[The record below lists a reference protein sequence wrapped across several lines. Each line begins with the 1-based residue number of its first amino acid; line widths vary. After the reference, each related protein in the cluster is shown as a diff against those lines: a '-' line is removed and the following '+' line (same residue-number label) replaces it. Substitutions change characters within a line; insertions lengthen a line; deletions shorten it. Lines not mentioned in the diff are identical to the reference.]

1 MSEETVCNDSQLSQ
15 QSPQTLTELI
25 VIRPD
30 SETLNRSS
38 LPNFVG
44 ISANTVGAKAIAMYL
59 TIIPPGAIAEPHLHP
74 EHETGIYLLKGRV
87 ELRYGEGLS
96 QCQICEAGDFIF
108 TPPGIPH
115 QPRNLSATEP
125 VYVLAARNDADEVEK
140 VVPYNLEKEKS
151 VSE

>member
-1 MSEETVCNDSQLSQ
+1 MNEETISNHSQLDRQ
-15 QSPQTLTELI
+15 LPQKLTELI

-30 SETLNRSS
+30 RETLNSSS
-38 LPNFVG
+38 LSNFVG
-44 ISANTVGAKAIAMYL
+44 ISANTVGAKGIAMYL
-59 TIIPPGAIAEPHLHP
+59 TIIPPGAIAEPHFHP
-74 EHETGIYLLKGRV
+74 DHETGIYLLKGRV

-96 QCQICEAGDFIF
+96 QFQICEAGDFIF

-140 VVPYNLEKEKS
+140 VVPYNPEKGKQ
-151 VSE
+151 

>member
-1 MSEETVCNDSQLSQ
+1 MSEETISNHSQLGQ
-15 QSPQTLTELI
+15 QLPQKLTELI

-30 SETLNRSS
+30 PETLNRRS

-44 ISANTVGAKAIAMYL
+44 ISANTVGAKGIAMYL

-74 EHETGIYLLKGRV
+74 DHETGIYLLKGRV
-87 ELRYGEGLS
+87 ELRYGQGLS

-140 VVPYNLEKEKS
+140 VVPYDPEKGEP